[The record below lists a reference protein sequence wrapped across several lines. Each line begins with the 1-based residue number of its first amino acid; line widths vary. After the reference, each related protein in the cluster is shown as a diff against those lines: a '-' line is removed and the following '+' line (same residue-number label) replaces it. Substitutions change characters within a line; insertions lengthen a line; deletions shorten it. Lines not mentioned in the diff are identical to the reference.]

1 MASVAVSS
9 PQHPNCKHQARPL
22 KRSLSSACSF
32 DTSEDA
38 LQREFHEMF
47 RLPLERR
54 KQDKKSKKKTPRER
68 KKLKSKAAGGDVQ
81 PWGSPFLEIRGNPS
95 PFAVFTN
102 VRQCILVKHL
112 RDSARHFY
120 WITAPQSAAPLPHP
134 LDSDSE
140 NEASGENKDTVQAVP
155 RIVGVGL
162 CSVFELIRESRSAQP
177 AFCLAVLRALLDIL
191 QGQQPEG
198 FRSEPPEVIDKM
210 FALLLDIATSTTSV
224 PAHSGPSSSGEVLS
238 QLTSNACACL
248 LSLVVAS
255 GDTSK
260 TLGAA
265 AALLMSPQ
273 SLATEEIPMPSILI
287 ALQKSVQA
295 VLLGKVQRPDW
306 LSHGIPKSAHCGTF
320 PLHLPKS
327 SRLAKHTLQSHCT
340 ITSDGKFLYLFRQG
354 VLYKLGSGFG
364 GTVKG
369 ELIAS
374 QQLDGTGWIGVVQ
387 DYLYI
392 HHSLGRIN
400 EFLKVDKHTL
410 RVEGVVTFDEDSGQS
425 VYFSDGEFLGLITS
439 MRDDGF
445 VIRTFRPLASPM
457 TCSFELNLK
466 LARKC
471 VEIFGSGVFQEEA
484 EDRLLDLG
492 CEEEPVFIT
501 TGKDFALVRTA
512 SGKILYT
519 GKAQSLGIKQSGVAA
534 GKWAELPITKCPKM
548 ADCSVGHDGMHA
560 LLVSDNGAA
569 FFVGLARRGEDG
581 EAGKGRR
588 QPKPVK
594 PKKMFKMEGHCVV
607 ASACNNGTS
616 ALVTRNGELFLFGKD
631 SSHADHNT
639 GLVTDLKDV
648 AVSQVSLGKAHVVA
662 LTTEGQVYTFGI
674 NHRGQCGRE
683 FAAYPSSSKDGTV
696 HPMALMVAGPAS
708 LVPRA
713 SNKAAQ
719 HAAAAA
725 VGGGAGAGE
734 EEDEELESEEQEI
747 MCPPGRHRWKY
758 DHCMVC
764 MACGECTGYGA
775 ACIAN
780 RRPIGREPGQECGCG
795 SGDSGCEECGC
806 CRTCACE
813 EDYDAEVAA
822 WNRVAAAPVADGAAA
837 GAVGGGLDNK
847 QAKVVI
853 FDVRYKGHMGSLED
867 RLRRSIEQ
875 YRFHIRR
882 KQGGHPLK
890 VKGPAAVGAFNPFSR
905 IADSTD
911 AQASAGLPQEDA
923 VGSDHERET
932 SKLTLLAPAQLLL
945 PGSSPAVQVA
955 CGMHH
960 TVLLLQNGQVYTF
973 GSNQHGQLGHGDL
986 ILRGSPT
993 LVYSLPTVT
1002 QVAAG
1007 SNHSVFL
1014 TAWGR
1019 VYTCGSHQRG
1029 QLGRGPSPLGGDE
1042 GGGSSRRRGSIG
1054 EGGHGALWHATPGP
1068 IPSIGVKRGRRATWV
1083 GASGDHTFVKLDEFL
1098 TSATSLA
1105 HCSLVAN
1112 RSCVGI
1118 VSKDIEQASKFKCL
1132 MINRADGSCKG
1143 FNSIDQVDLRNHAVC
1158 LDSVY
1163 NVLWSVNQRTL
1174 ELSWYSV
1181 LCSEAVPLQTSAEGV
1196 PPDRALPL
1204 FLGPELSLPGA
1215 AGHPVGRGQAAL
1227 GLLAALDVLTAAQ
1240 ERDLSVREDAER
1252 ARHQS
1257 LARVYAREDFSTVNR
1272 FESHGGGW
1280 GYSGHSVEAI
1290 RFMADTDILLGG
1302 VGLFG
1307 GRGEYTARIRVF
1319 DIGVDGGDQE
1329 TDGELLAETEEIP
1342 YECGAR
1348 HKYPMLFEEPILLQS
1363 NRWYVVWAHIS
1374 GPSSDCGSS
1383 GQSVVTTEDQV
1394 VFYFK
1399 SSKKSNNG
1407 TDVNAGQLPQ
1417 LLYRVITPDVQTSN
1431 QPADQSESITILSN
1445 KFSRT
1450 VTPECFHSLL
1460 KLLHWGWKA
1469 FRAGLCELA
1478 DRPSSSSG
1486 GGRALVL
1493 DLRRLLYICAASL
1506 HLLRIYINEVYP
1518 VGPLSKKVQPE
1529 SSRMAEC
1536 VADTQALLSCILSG
1550 GGGGSLRADSAQS
1563 LEDVSG
1569 DCSPSP
1575 LLAEGVAMQ
1584 TTLLEECEAAFMACY
1599 HTFYPSTMLKW
1610 RGLCEL
1616 LVEPPGR
1623 PAQEESSDRLLA
1635 AVLAS
1640 LCFPAA
1646 QLTQLLPPSLDREP
1660 RLGWDGPCSPDSPP
1674 GAGPPLPD
1682 TSDASTVYPLL
1693 VEVVARKT
1701 LKEGYHPENCSFRE
1715 VLERLLGIVIA
1726 PVQSALKHEVEKP
1739 SAKLVSSTCAFLSA
1753 VVAEL
1758 SSQTIGCVVDVQRA
1772 TRQALH
1778 CTPSRFSRV
1787 SQNRTWNTGNGSP
1800 DAICFSVDRPGV
1812 LIAGACIYGGVGNE
1826 WHYELELLDDSGIGG
1841 DLPHTQRWK
1850 TLDVA
1855 RGTFGPEDCYSDV
1868 AEVKFDRPIAIKE
1881 NTKYAVRLRN
1891 HGART
1896 NNGDGG
1902 VTQVKGPDGTM
1913 FTFSDCSLS
1922 FNGTNHTRG
1931 QIPQIL
1937 YYSTPHDTESQQA
1950 TRDLMELQARRNVLN
1965 ICGTIVKASAQL
1977 LSEAAT
1983 EQDDEIIHEIGSS
1996 HLMTQL
2002 LPLVLAHLCP
2012 VASSDPQSAVEV
2024 LDLVQKLLK
2033 WVSMLNQR
2041 SAPASQTDVL
2051 APGDGN
2057 IGPVHYAVVESD
2069 HPYKPATVSVSKV
2082 RFPASVRWM
2091 ALEFDPRCGT
2101 AQAEDSLQLYVPSHN
2116 GRGQLLSTTGRG
2128 AEEDEE
2134 DTASLPFWPVL
2145 KRFCGAADWPATAT
2159 ILPGNEVV
2167 FSLETA
2173 SDYVK
2178 DNKANTYGFRCQVT
2192 GYEGVSPQG
2201 SATGGLLHLEKELA
2215 YLGGMCAASLLR
2227 RDLILPTVLPSD
2239 MEEDMEVAEFL
2250 AHQVFSSH
2258 STLLSR
2264 GFALA
2269 HLPTI
2274 QQALEGSLSFSD
2286 RSNERPFLHDFVSCT
2301 PGTSGGRLARWL
2313 QPECYVEPKQCE
2325 LVCSQEVLK
2334 CGWPSVITV
2343 LTRDQY
2349 AHLVHVPNMKVE
2361 VRAVPMNAYNQERV
2375 PCSKTAS
2382 AGDQA
2387 GLLTFGGHPPP
2398 SLDTPYEVTVR
2409 DKMLYYAITTMKP
2422 YEDYSFEELRYVSP
2436 TKKRLIENML
2446 VRANDD
2452 GTYTANWTPGSVGWY
2467 LLHAIIDGYQIG
2479 SSQCRLVEVKEPPQG
2494 LVIPSKSLSQK
2505 SSHQPNK
2512 MRRFQA
2518 KHSAGLRIRSH
2529 PSLQSKQIGV
2539 VQVDGTVTFVDELH
2553 NDDGVWVRLSPET
2566 IKNYCQNG
2574 YSEAWCLQYNQHVG
2588 KTLLVP
2594 FEECKSSRDELFPS
2608 RSSSSPKKKDPKEA
2622 KQPPVQ
2628 PQLHN
2633 HLEQPPQQP
2642 LLQQRQQPPAQQPAQ
2657 VTRHGPGMYQVV
2669 RCGASGHNIRSK
2681 PSLKAPP
2688 VGMLV
2693 MGNTI
2698 IATEEVCTAEGVWLQ
2713 LSVESVQ
2720 RHCFTTE
2727 GEGWTLARTGP
2738 LVVPEVVYLHHES
2751 ELMQSG
2757 GDSDDDDS
2765 AGACGHRC
2773 SQNAVASRSR
2783 GYNFTAP
2790 ASVGADRSMLGPGA
2804 AMQGLFTFGS
2814 GTSDPEGGSSGS
2826 ASPFVF
2832 GSPAST
2838 PSTST
2843 NALADSER
2851 TEPMSERSEAPT
2863 SSGSATGMS
2872 CSQPPV
2878 PRRQISAE
2886 SSPPPPRAIPPELR
2900 GVSVRD
2906 LVRAIGESQ
2915 ANGNGVTPPGTPPAT
2930 PPIRRRRSSAN
2941 SKPATSS
2948 PVPIP
2953 GVLVPSSYSDS
2964 VLGVSEGALS
2974 HSRSPHSGSVKS
2986 GTQGSWS
2993 ELGSLSKATAASS
3006 PRRGSIQ
3013 SESSVSSHL
3022 GSFFRELRDTSAT
3035 GCIGCITQ
3043 RTTDSPL
3050 STPGTP
3056 KKESLSPTSSLKSF
3070 AQTGTQTSPE
3080 GGAAASM
3087 KGHFSIGSNSSR
3099 EESPRISPKMSRR
3112 ERSGQA
3118 GIRHVLRS
3126 KRERIHSEQPPERT
3140 AAAEPFRQG
3149 VSPSVAECLRAVFS
3163 AFLWHEGVVHDA
3175 MACASY
3181 LKFNPDLRK
3190 SITKRTV
3197 AAAAPLTREQKARF
3211 RHSVEVTSPSL
3222 LQLQQLDTLQS
3233 NEPLNENIKSK
3244 RAFAPAT
3251 TSDQVT
3257 QEAGCSSA
3265 GNEVTVDL
3273 PRALRF
3279 LVLLWEQ
3286 VTSVC
3291 KQAIKEQV
3299 VLPSLFSGSK
3309 TFHRLEQAFVRGSE
3323 RRKTKKKRGYRSTV
3337 VNSRG
3342 SLGGAAGSEQ
3352 EALCEL
3358 CGLSCVQPSP
3368 YQVRQPN
3375 LAGGDNASIKGF
3387 CGGWAGSVGDGGGP
3401 GGGSWQLIC
3410 DRCREKMCQAGGG
3423 QRASLGGRHRSGSI
3437 PAVARVASPAQDT
3450 VHHNMKSNAMF
3461 LLELSSS
3468 GMRSRRSGLP
3478 SLAEGETLLPSNPF
3492 AAASPIQYFNMLGL
3506 SADALSFGEDLVPS
3520 EPGTSSSQNAEAEA
3534 ESVAALNGNEA
3545 AEDGFVAERNDE
3557 AGLGPIVGA
3566 KAGSSR
3572 VFHRSVSVGLT
3583 HLDWAEKDM
3592 AEVAMQEARAVV
3604 VPRKRNNSSGS
3615 EGMSSILC
3623 QPSAALTKLVSVEPE
3638 ACAPDLTVQR
3648 PVMQFVLQRHDLESM
3663 RLAIQQSLRKATC
3676 RIYSM
3681 QAFNWL
3687 LRNVTQPSCLHD
3699 LLWCLVAALSP
3710 PGPDRLDEHIEDK
3723 ENAGHKR
3730 EPAEQQDKEAPCE
3743 HPLSDMSLAGEACL
3757 GPLRSAF
3764 HALLQTVS
3772 DLMVFLPV
3780 GAALQQMAMQCW
3792 RLRFMPSDHAFLHR
3806 SHVFSNISRILSH
3819 SEEEAAGPA
3828 EVLPTAGTSS
3838 TSSDTQQHES
3848 PRHSQSSTRI
3858 EVLRDLTPSVELRA
3872 SSRQAMANSLC
3883 DSSTETFW
3891 ESGDEDRNKTKLL
3904 TLVCAPHTRPTIV
3917 CVHVDNCRDL
3927 ANKVNSITF
3936 KFGPNM
3942 EELQKLKQVEVEG
3955 RFAGWLS
3962 CVLPDSIPASCAGG
3976 CVWRLELRG
3985 PDNTLRLRQVKVLG
3999 HQGSAAAGDKGHEG
4013 LPSSSQGDCRSACI
4027 QQRNCE
4033 AETLRVFRL
4042 LTSQVFGKL
4051 LGGEAESPEE
4061 DVPARPVGDEATSPD
4076 RPETS
4081 NDLKEHMVGIL
4092 FSRSKLTHLQKQV
4105 CSHIVAALRK
4115 EAWRVREEWEA
4126 LLCSPQPSPPQ
4137 RTASAMAGGSGHPAG
4152 PAVGGGDTYCF
4163 EMLSMVLALSGS
4175 AVGRAHLSQQAGL
4188 LRDIFSL
4195 LHTGSARVQRQV
4207 TSLLRRVLPEVPPPM
4222 LASVL
4227 GVPGLPPSDYG
4238 LPPSSGS
4245 EGDSGEAPALDIH
4258 RVGLLDVLLACVAKA
4273 LTLQARAKGGRSQA
4287 ATLATA
4293 IHPRDHLGPRWWL
4306 RGTIARKLAQG
4317 IVLLLRDMA
4326 AGKLTEAWARVTKGA
4341 IAENI
4346 LNLTKL
4352 AEKYRSPAECL
4363 KTPTLWLALA
4373 SLCVLDQEHVDKLSS
4388 GQWVKG
4394 RGDGLQ
4400 APPRPTCDNHDD
4412 GETPAIILCNVC
4424 GNVCADCDRFL
4435 HLHRRTK
4442 SHQRQVFKEEEEA
4455 IKVDLHEGCGRTK
4468 LFWVMALADS
4478 KTLKAMVEF
4487 RENTRG
4493 KSTTVPTAGICRFCG
4508 APGVTGLLSAAATC
4522 TDCREHAAN
4531 ACSKTHPCGHLC
4543 SGIRGEGT
4551 CLPCLHGCVGSK
4563 GLRQDAD
4570 DMCMICFSEALS
4582 CAPAI
4587 QLSCGH
4593 VFHYHCCKTV
4603 LSRSWSGPRITFG
4616 FSLCP
4621 ICKAPMEHPVLRELL
4636 EPIRALFEDVKRK
4649 ALMRLEYEGLHRA
4662 EAITTPGARF
4672 YDNPAA
4678 FAMERYAYYVCY
4690 KCKKAYYG
4698 GEVRC
4703 DIEAGPVDEYNP
4715 AELVCGGCS
4724 DISRAQMCPKHGTDF
4739 LEYKC
4744 RYCCSVAVFFCFGT
4758 THFCNACH
4766 DDFQRVANLP
4776 KQQLPRC
4783 PAGPKAKQLEGEECP
4798 LHIKH
4803 PPTGEEFALG
4813 CGVCRNTHTF

>member
-1 MASVAVSS
+1 MACVAVSGPHVAS
-9 PQHPNCKHQARPL
+9 SKYQARSL
-22 KRSLSSACSF
+22 KRSLSCSF

-54 KQDKKSKKKTPRER
+54 KHDKKLKKKTPKER
-68 KKLKSKAAGGDVQ
+68 KKLKSKGADIQ
-81 PWGSPFLEIRGNPS
+81 PWRSPFLEIRGNPS
-95 PFAVFTN
+95 PFTVFTN

-112 RDSARHFY
+112 RDSAQHFY
-120 WITAPQSAAPLPHP
+120 RITAPQSTVLLHL

-140 NEASGENKDTVQAVP
+140 NEGDGASDNKDAVQTVP

-177 AFCLAVLRALLDIL
+177 AFCLSVLRALLDIL

-210 FALLLDIATSTTSV
+210 FDLLLDIATSTPVQYSQ
-224 PAHSGPSSSGEVLS
+224 PHSSSSEVLS

-248 LSLVVAS
+248 LSLVVAT

-260 TLGAA
+260 MLCAA
-265 AALLMSPQ
+265 AALLMSPR
-273 SLATEEIPMPSILI
+273 SLTAEEIPMPSILV

-295 VLLGKVQRPDW
+295 VLLGKVQRPSW
-306 LSHGIPKSAHCGTF
+306 LTHGIPRAAHCGTF
-320 PLHLPKS
+320 SLHLPKS
-327 SRLAKHTLQSHCT
+327 SHFAKHVLQSQCT
-340 ITSDGKFLYLFRQG
+340 IASDGKFLYLFRQG
-354 VLYKLGSGFG
+354 VLYKLGTGFG

-410 RVEGVVTFDEDSGQS
+410 RVEDVVTLEEDSGQS
-425 VYFSDGEFLGLITS
+425 VYFSDGEFLGLITA

-445 VIRTFRPLASPM
+445 VIRTFRPSALPM

-471 VEIFGSGVFQEEA
+471 VEIFGSGVFHEEA

-501 TGKDFALVRTA
+501 SGKDFALVRTA

-519 GKAQSLGIKQSGVAA
+519 GKAQSLGIKQSGAPA
-534 GKWAELPITKCPKM
+534 GKWAELPITKCPRIG
-548 ADCSVGHDGMHA
+548 DCSVGHDGAHA
-560 LLVSDNGAA
+560 LLVSENGAA
-569 FFVGLARRGEDG
+569 FFTGLARRGEDG
-581 EAGKGRR
+581 DAGKGRR

-594 PKKMFKMEGHCVV
+594 PKKMFKMETHSVM

-616 ALVTRNGELFLFGKD
+616 ALVTRSGELYLFGKD
-631 SSHADHNT
+631 SSHADHST
-639 GLVTDLKDV
+639 GLVTDLKGV
-648 AVSQVSLGKAHVVA
+648 AVSQVALGKAHVVA
-662 LTTEGQVYTFGI
+662 LTTEGRVYTFGI

-683 FAAYPSSSKDGTV
+683 FTYPSSKDGPV
-696 HPMALMVAGPAS
+696 HPMALVVAGSANLAHAS
-708 LVPRA
+708 GSRSA
-713 SNKAAQ
+713 GKAVH
-719 HAAAAA
+719 HAG
-725 VGGGAGAGE
+725 VAGGE

-764 MACGECTGYGA
+764 TVCGECTGYGPS
-775 ACIAN
+775 CIASG
-780 RRPIGREPGQECGCG
+780 RPDRNPGMLCGCG
-795 SGDSGCEECGC
+795 LGDSGCEECGC

-813 EDYDAEVAA
+813 EDYDAELAA
-822 WNRVAAAPVADGAAA
+822 WNRVAAPAADGVAAVGAA
-837 GAVGGGLDNK
+837 GGGGGPLLDNK
-847 QAKVVI
+847 QAKVII
-853 FDVRYKGHMGSLED
+853 FDMRYGGRVGARLED
-867 RLRRSIEQ
+867 KLRRSIEE
-875 YRFHIRR
+875 YRFHYRR
-882 KQGGHPLK
+882 KQCGHSLK
-890 VKGPAAVGAFNPFSR
+890 AAKGSSAGNSLNPFRCASGSLGDG
-905 IADSTD
+905 AD
-911 AQASAGLPQEDA
+911 AQDRAAGGLPIEDA
-923 VGSDHERET
+923 VSSDHERET
-932 SKLTLLAPAQLLL
+932 SKLALLPPAQLVL
-945 PGSSPAVQVA
+945 PGNSPAVQVA

-960 TVLLLQNGQVYTF
+960 TVVLLQNGQVYTF

-993 LVYSLPTVT
+993 LVYTLPTVT

-1014 TAWGR
+1014 TACGQ
-1019 VYTCGSHQRG
+1019 VYTCGSYQKG
-1029 QLGRGPSPLGGDE
+1029 QLGRGAPEEGASGG
-1042 GGGSSRRRGSIG
+1042 SRRRSSSGD
-1054 EGGHGALWHATPGP
+1054 GHGLWHALPGAVP
-1068 IPSIGVKRGRRATWV
+1068 TIGVKRGRRATWV

-1098 TSATSLA
+1098 TSASSLA

-1112 RSCVGI
+1112 RSCLGI
-1118 VSKDIEQASKFKCL
+1118 VSKDTEQASKFKCL

-1143 FNSIDQVDLRNHAVC
+1143 FNSADQVDLKNHAVC
-1158 LDSVY
+1158 LDSIY
-1163 NVLWSVNQRTL
+1163 NVLWSLNQKTL

-1181 LCSEAVPLQTSAEGV
+1181 VRSEAVPLQTSPEGLSEQ
-1196 PPDRALPL
+1196 ATQLPL

-1215 AGHPVGRGQAAL
+1215 AGHPVGRCQAAL
-1227 GLLAALDVLTAAQ
+1227 NLLGALDVLTAAQ
-1240 ERDLSVREDAER
+1240 ERDLSVREDAEQ

-1348 HKYPMLFEEPILLQS
+1348 HKYPILFEEPILLQA
-1363 NRWYVVWAHIS
+1363 NRWYIVWAHIS

-1407 TDVNAGQLPQ
+1407 TDVNAGQIPQ
-1417 LLYRVITPDVQTSN
+1417 LLYRVITPDVQTSS
-1431 QPADQSESITILSN
+1431 QPADQSESITILSH

-1450 VTPECFHSLL
+1450 VTPECFQSLL
-1460 KLLHWGWKA
+1460 RLLHWGWKA
-1469 FRAGLCELA
+1469 FRAGLCELS
-1478 DRPSSSSG
+1478 DSPSTL
-1486 GGRALVL
+1486 GRALVL

-1518 VGPLSKKVQPE
+1518 IGPVSKKLPPE

-1536 VADTQALLSCILSG
+1536 VADTQSLLSCILSG
-1550 GGGGSLRADSAQS
+1550 GSSLPVDAD
-1563 LEDVSG
+1563 EEG
-1569 DCSPSP
+1569 EG
-1575 LLAEGVAMQ
+1575 LLKEGAAMQ

-1616 LVEPPGR
+1616 LVD
-1623 PAQEESSDRLLA
+1623 PARRSQDCSDRLLA

-1640 LCFPAA
+1640 LCCPAA
-1646 QLTQLLPPSLDREP
+1646 QLTYLLPPSLDRETRP
-1660 RLGWDGPCSPDSPP
+1660 NLEGPCSPESP
-1674 GAGPPLPD
+1674 GNGPQLPD
-1682 TSDASTVYPLL
+1682 AADSNIYPLL

-1701 LKEGYHPENCSFRE
+1701 MKEGYHPENCSFRE
-1715 VLERLLGIVIA
+1715 VLERLLSIVVA
-1726 PVQSALKHEVEKP
+1726 PVQSILKHEAEKP
-1739 SAKLVSSTCAFLSA
+1739 SAKLVFSTCAFLSS

-1778 CTPSRFSRV
+1778 CTPSRFTRV
-1787 SQNRTWNTGNGSP
+1787 CQNRTWNTGNGSP

-1812 LIAGACIYGGVGNE
+1812 LIAGACIYGGIGNE
-1826 WHYELELLDDSGIGG
+1826 WHYEIELLDDSGISG

-1850 TLDVA
+1850 TVDVA

-1868 AEVKFDRPIAIKE
+1868 AEVKFDQPIAIKE
-1881 NTKYAVRLRN
+1881 NTTYAIRLRN

-1902 VTQVKGPDGTM
+1902 MSQVRGPDGTM
-1913 FTFSDCSLS
+1913 FTFTDCSLS

-1950 TRDLMELQARRNVLN
+1950 TRDLLELQARRNVLN

-1977 LSEAAT
+1977 LSEAAS
-1983 EQDDEIIHEIGSS
+1983 EQDDVIYEIGAS

-2002 LPLVLAHLCP
+2002 LPLIMAHLCP

-2033 WVSMLNQR
+2033 WVATLNQR
-2041 SAPASQTDVL
+2041 NVPPNQTEAL
-2051 APGDGN
+2051 APMDGS

-2082 RFPASVRWM
+2082 KFPPSVRWM
-2091 ALEFDPRCGT
+2091 ALEFDARCGT
-2101 AQAEDSLQLYVPSHN
+2101 AQAEDSLQLYVPSN
-2116 GRGQLLSTTGRG
+2116 SVQGQPLSTARCDDD
-2128 AEEDEE
+2128 ED
-2134 DTASLPFWPVL
+2134 DTNSPFWPVL
-2145 KRFCGAADWPATAT
+2145 KRFCGSSDWPATAT

-2178 DNKANTYGFRCQVT
+2178 DNKANSYGFRCQVA
-2192 GYEGVSPQG
+2192 GYEGVSPG
-2201 SATGGLLHLEKELA
+2201 SAGGLLHLEKELS

-2239 MEEDMEVAEFL
+2239 MDEDMEVAEFL
-2250 AHQVFSSH
+2250 AHQVFCSH
-2258 STLLSR
+2258 SALLSR

-2286 RSNERPFLHDFVSCT
+2286 RSNERPFLHDFVACT

-2313 QPECYVEPKQCE
+2313 QPECYVDPKQCE
-2325 LVCSQEVLK
+2325 LICSQEELK

-2349 AHLVHVPNMKVE
+2349 AYLVHVPNMKVE

-2375 PCSKTAS
+2375 PCSTTAGS
-2382 AGDQA
+2382 GDHG
-2387 GLLTFGGHPPP
+2387 GLLTFGGRPPP
-2398 SLDTPYEVTVR
+2398 SLDVPYEVTVK
-2409 DKMLYYAITTMKP
+2409 DKMLYYAITTMKQ

-2467 LLHAIIDGYQIG
+2467 LLHAVIDGFEIG

-2494 LVIPSKSLSQK
+2494 LVIPSKSPSQK

-2512 MRRFQA
+2512 MRKFQA
-2518 KHSAGLRIRSH
+2518 KYSAGLRIRSH

-2566 IKNYCQNG
+2566 IKTYCQNG
-2574 YSEAWCLQYNQHVG
+2574 YSEAWCLQYNQHIG

-2594 FEECKSSRDELFPS
+2594 FEESKPVRDEFFTDKTGL
-2608 RSSSSPKKKDPKEA
+2608 SPKKKDLKES
-2622 KQPPVQ
+2622 KQQQSPQMQHQQHQQQKQQQQQQ
-2628 PQLHN
+2628 PIHPNQQHSHQQHPHQLH
-2633 HLEQPPQQP
+2633 QQ
-2642 LLQQRQQPPAQQPAQ
+2642 QQQLQQPAQ
-2657 VTRHGPGMYQVV
+2657 LPDVIKHGPGMYQVV

-2681 PSLKAPP
+2681 PNLKAPP

-2698 IATEEVCTAEGVWLQ
+2698 IAMEEVCNAEGVWLRLDQ
-2713 LSVESVQ
+2713 ESMQ
-2720 RHCFTTE
+2720 RHCFSTE
-2727 GEGWTLARTGP
+2727 GEAWTLARTGAH
-2738 LVVPEVVYLHHES
+2738 VMPEVLYLHHES
-2751 ELMQSG
+2751 EVMQSG
-2757 GDSDDDDS
+2757 DSDDDS

-2773 SQNAVASRSR
+2773 PKGAAASSASARSR
-2783 GYNFTAP
+2783 GYNFCTP
-2790 ASVGADRSMLGPGA
+2790 ASMGADRAAPGSA
-2804 AMQGLFTFGS
+2804 GTVQGLFTFGS

-2843 NALADSER
+2843 NALADSEH
-2851 TEPMSERSEAPT
+2851 TGPASERSEAPT
-2863 SSGSATGMS
+2863 SSGSVAGGST
-2872 CSQPPV
+2872 QPTS
-2878 PRRQISAE
+2878 RRRTSAD
-2886 SSPPPPRAIPPELR
+2886 SSPPPPRAVPPELR
-2900 GVSVRD
+2900 GVSVKD
-2906 LVRAIGESQ
+2906 LVRAIGESR
-2915 ANGNGVTPPGTPPAT
+2915 ANGNGITPPGTPPVT
-2930 PPIRRRRSSAN
+2930 PPVRRRQSSAN

-2953 GVLVPSSYSDS
+2953 GVMVPCSYSDS
-2964 VLGVSEGALS
+2964 VLGVSENALG
-2974 HSRSPHSGSVKS
+2974 HSGS
-2986 GTQGSWS
+2986 QAHS
-2993 ELGSLSKATAASS
+2993 ETTRSATPSQGSLSESGSFTKHAASS
-3006 PRRGSIQ
+3006 PRRASVQ

-3070 AQTGTQTSPE
+3070 TQTGTQTSPE
-3080 GGAAASM
+3080 GGATTASM

-3112 ERSGQA
+3112 ERSSA
-3118 GIRHVLRS
+3118 GGTRHMLRG
-3126 KRERIHSEQPPERT
+3126 KRERIHSEHTERP
-3140 AAAEPFRQG
+3140 AATEPFRQG
-3149 VSPSVAECLRAVFS
+3149 LSPSVAECLRAVFC

-3197 AAAAPLTREQKARF
+3197 SAAAPTKEQKARF

-3222 LQLQQLDTLQS
+3222 LQLQQLETLQC

-3257 QEAGCSSA
+3257 QEGGSVQ
-3265 GNEVTVDL
+3265 EDVTVDL

-3299 VLPSLFSGSK
+3299 VLPSLFSSNK
-3309 TFHRLEQAFVRGSE
+3309 TFQCFKQAFVRCSE
-3323 RRKTKKKRGYRSTV
+3323 RRKTKKKRGYRSAV
-3337 VNSRG
+3337 VNSQASVG
-3342 SLGGAAGSEQ
+3342 EKESV
-3352 EALCEL
+3352 CEL
-3358 CGLSCVQPSP
+3358 CGLAFVPASS
-3368 YQVRQPN
+3368 YQVRQPHP
-3375 LAGGDNASIKGF
+3375 GCGDGAATKNFNGLLCNS
-3387 CGGWAGSVGDGGGP
+3387 WTGSCGDGGP
-3401 GGGSWQLIC
+3401 SSSSSHLLC
-3410 DRCREKMCQAGGG
+3410 DRCREKLCQAGGG
-3423 QRASLGGRHRSGSI
+3423 QRSSLGSRHRSGSVST
-3437 PAVARVASPAQDT
+3437 AARVAPSAQDT
-3450 VHHNMKSNAMF
+3450 IHHNMKSNAMF

-3478 SLAEGETLLPSNPF
+3478 SLAEGETLLPSNQF
-3492 AAASPIQYFNMLGL
+3492 AVAGPIQYFNTLGL
-3506 SADALSFGEDLVPS
+3506 SADALSSGEDLVPS
-3520 EPGTSSSQNAEAEA
+3520 EPGTSSSQTAEADA
-3534 ESVAALNGNEA
+3534 ELVAALNGNEA
-3545 AEDGFVAERNDE
+3545 VEDNFAAERSDE
-3557 AGLGPIVGA
+3557 AGLCPAIGA
-3566 KAGSSR
+3566 KAGGR

-3583 HLDWAEKDM
+3583 QLDWTEKDL
-3592 AEVAMQEARAVV
+3592 AEVAIQEARAVV

-3638 ACAPDLTVQR
+3638 ACATDLTVQR

-3663 RLAIQQSLRKATC
+3663 RFAIQQSLRKATC

-3687 LRNVTQPSCLHD
+3687 LRNVTHPTCLHD
-3699 LLWCLVAALSP
+3699 LLWCLVAAMSP
-3710 PGPDRLDEHIEDK
+3710 PAAERSDEQAEGK
-3723 ENAGHKR
+3723 EGMGHKK
-3730 EPAEQQDKEAPCE
+3730 ELPEQDKEAPCE
-3743 HPLSDMSLAGEACL
+3743 HPLSDMSLVGEACL

-3764 HALLQTVS
+3764 HTLLQTIS
-3772 DLMVFLPV
+3772 DLMVFLPA
-3780 GAALQQMAMQCW
+3780 GASLQQMAMQCW
-3792 RLRFMPSDHAFLHR
+3792 RLRFMPWDHAFLHR

-3819 SEEEAAGPA
+3819 SEEEATAPSELPA
-3828 EVLPTAGTSS
+3828 MAGTSS
-3838 TSSDTQQHES
+3838 SAPTEMEDGLGHQA
-3848 PRHSQSSTRI
+3848 QSLTRI
-3858 EVLRDLTPSVELRA
+3858 EVLRDLTPSIELRA

-3883 DSSTETFW
+3883 DNSTETFW
-3891 ESGDEDRNKTKLL
+3891 ESGDEDRNKTKVL
-3904 TLVCAPHTRPTIV
+3904 TLICGPHMRPTIV

-3936 KFGPNM
+3936 KFGPNVD
-3942 EELQKLKQVEVEG
+3942 EVQKLKQMDVEG

-3962 CVLPDSIPASCAGG
+3962 CVLPDSSQVAASGS
-3976 CVWRLELRG
+3976 VWRLELRG

-3999 HQGSAAAGDKGHEG
+3999 HGPGSGAET
-4013 LPSSSQGDCRSACI
+4013 QGDCRSLYI

-4061 DVPARPVGDEATSPD
+4061 DVPARPMGDEATSPE

-4115 EAWRVREEWEA
+4115 EARRVREEWEA

-4137 RTASAMAGGSGHPAG
+4137 RTAAAMAGGSGASHP
-4152 PAVGGGDTYCF
+4152 PAIGGGGGDTYCF

-4207 TSLLRRVLPEVPPPM
+4207 TSLLRRVLPEVPPLT

-4227 GVPGLPPSDYG
+4227 GVPSLPPSEYG
-4238 LPPSSGS
+4238 LPPSSGPS
-4245 EGDSGEAPALDIH
+4245 PDSDSVEGIAPLDIH

-4273 LTLQARAKGGRSQA
+4273 LTLQARSKGGRSQA

-4293 IHPRDHLGPRWWL
+4293 IHPRDHLGARWWL

-4326 AGKLTEAWARVTKGA
+4326 AGKLTEAWAKVTKGA

-4352 AEKYRSPAECL
+4352 AEKYRTPAECL

-4373 SLCVLDQEHVDKLSS
+4373 SLCVLDQEHVEKLSS

-4394 RGDGLQ
+4394 RGDQ

-4442 SHQRQVFKEEEEA
+4442 THQRQVFKEEEEA

-4493 KSTTVPTAGICRFCG
+4493 KSTSVPTAGICRFCG
-4508 APGVTGLLSAAATC
+4508 APGAAGLLSAAATC

-4543 SGIRGEGT
+4543 NGIRGETT
-4551 CLPCLHGCVGSK
+4551 CLPCLHGCAGAK

-4621 ICKAPMEHPVLRELL
+4621 ICKAPMEHAVLKDLL
-4636 EPIRALFEDVKRK
+4636 EPIRALYEDVKRK

-4662 EAITTPGARF
+4662 EAITTAGARF
-4672 YDNPAA
+4672 YDNPAG

-4703 DIEAGPVDEYNP
+4703 DIEAGPADDYNP

>member
-1 MASVAVSS
+1 MACVTVSGVPCTS
-9 PQHPNCKHQARPL
+9 SKYQTRSM

-54 KQDKKSKKKTPRER
+54 KHDKKSRKKTPKER
-68 KKLKSKAAGGDVQ
+68 RKLKNKAADIQ
-81 PWGSPFLEIRGNPS
+81 PWRSPVLEIQGNPS

-112 RDSARHFY
+112 QDSARHFY
-120 WITAPQSAAPLPHP
+120 WITAPQSAALLHA

-140 NEASGENKDTVQAVP
+140 NEGESAAESKDAVQTVP

-162 CSVFELIRESRSAQP
+162 CTVFELIRESRSVQP
-177 AFCLAVLRALLDIL
+177 AFCLSVLRALLDVL

-198 FRSEPPEVIDKM
+198 FRSEPPEVLDKM
-210 FALLLDIATSTTSV
+210 FDLLLDIATKAAAPV
-224 PAHSGPSSSGEVLS
+224 QYGQAHSSNSEVLS

-248 LSLVVAS
+248 LSLVVAT

-260 TLGAA
+260 MLSAT
-265 AALLMSPQ
+265 AALLMSPR
-273 SLATEEIPMPSILI
+273 SLTAEEIPMPSILV
-287 ALQKSVQA
+287 AMQKSVQA
-295 VLLGKVQRPDW
+295 VLLGKVQRPTW
-306 LSHGIPKSAHCGTF
+306 LSHGIPRTAHCGTF
-320 PLHLPKS
+320 SLHLPKS
-327 SRLAKHTLQSHCT
+327 SHFAKHMLQSQCT
-340 ITSDGKFLYLFRQG
+340 IACDGKFLYLFRQG
-354 VLYKLGSGFG
+354 ILYKLGTGFG

-369 ELIAS
+369 ELITS
-374 QQLDGTGWIGVVQ
+374 QQLDGTGWIGIVQ

-410 RVEGVVTFDEDSGQS
+410 QVEGVVTLEEDSGQS
-425 VYFSDGEFLGLITS
+425 VYFSDGEFLGLITA

-445 VIRTFRPLASPM
+445 VIRTFRPSALPM
-457 TCSFELNLK
+457 TCSVELNLK

-471 VEIFGSGVFQEEA
+471 VEIFGSGVFNEEA
-484 EDRLLDLG
+484 EGCLLDLG
-492 CEEEPVFIT
+492 CEEEPVIIT
-501 TGKDFALVRTA
+501 SGKEFALVKTA

-519 GKAQSLGIKQSGVAA
+519 GNAQSLGIKQTGTAA
-534 GKWAELPITKCPKM
+534 DKWAELPITKCPKM
-548 ADCSVGHDGMHA
+548 TECSVGHDGTHA
-560 LLVSDNGAA
+560 LLVSENGAV
-569 FFVGLARRGEDG
+569 FFVGAARRGEDG
-581 EAGKGRR
+581 DVGKGRR
-588 QPKPVK
+588 QPKPMK
-594 PKKMFKMEGHCVV
+594 PKKMLKMEGHFVV

-616 ALVTRNGELFLFGKD
+616 ALVTRSGELFLFGKD
-631 SSHADHNT
+631 SSHADRMT
-639 GLVTDLKDV
+639 GLVTGLKDV
-648 AVSQVSLGKAHVVA
+648 AVSQVALGKAHVVA
-662 LTTEGQVYTFGI
+662 LTTDGRIYTFGI

-683 FAAYPSSSKDGTV
+683 FSYSSSKDV
-696 HPMALMVAGPAS
+696 HPMALVVTGSVNLLPGSGSRAG
-708 LVPRA
+708 
-713 SNKAAQ
+713 KAA
-719 HAAAAA
+719 HHNG
-725 VGGGAGAGE
+725 VIVGE
-734 EEDEELESEEQEI
+734 EEDEDLESEEQDI
-747 MCPPGRHRWKY
+747 MCPPGKHSWKEAF
-758 DHCMVC
+758 CKVC
-764 MACGECTGYGA
+764 TVCGECTGYGA
-775 ACIAN
+775 SCIASG
-780 RRPIGREPGQECGCG
+780 RPERNPGTLCGCG
-795 SGDSGCEECGC
+795 KGDCGCLTCGC
-806 CRTCACE
+806 CRVCAAE
-813 EDYDAEVAA
+813 DDYDAELAA
-822 WNRVAAAPVADGAAA
+822 WNRAAVPAVDGGA
-837 GAVGGGLDNK
+837 AVGGAGVGGVGSPLLDNK
-847 QAKVVI
+847 QAKVII
-853 FDVRYKGHMGSLED
+853 FDMRYGGRVGARLED
-867 RLRRSIEQ
+867 KLRRSIEE
-875 YRFHIRR
+875 YRFHHRR
-882 KQGGHPLK
+882 KQGSHSLKAAKSSPGGSSLNPYQSVGSSLGDGADVQDGPL
-890 VKGPAAVGAFNPFSR
+890 G
-905 IADSTD
+905 
-911 AQASAGLPQEDA
+911 GLQTEDA
-923 VGSDHERET
+923 VSSDHEREAL
-932 SKLTLLAPAQLLL
+932 KVTLLPPAILVL
-945 PGSSPAVQVA
+945 PVSSPAVQVA

-960 TVLLLQNGQVYTF
+960 TVVLLQNGQVFTF
-973 GSNQHGQLGHGDL
+973 GNNQHGQLGHGDL
-986 ILRGSPT
+986 VLRGSPT
-993 LVYSLPTVT
+993 LVYALPTVT

-1014 TAWGR
+1014 TVCGQ
-1019 VYTCGSHQRG
+1019 VYTCGSYQKG
-1029 QLGRGPSPLGGDE
+1029 QLGRGTWEES
-1042 GGGSSRRRGSIG
+1042 GSGRRRSISG
-1054 EGGHGALWHATPGP
+1054 EGHSLWHAVPGAMP
-1068 IPSIGVKRGRRATWV
+1068 GIGVKRGRRATWV

-1098 TSATSLA
+1098 TSASSLA
-1105 HCSLVAN
+1105 HCSVVAN
-1112 RSCVGI
+1112 RSCLGI
-1118 VSKDIEQASKFKCL
+1118 ISKDTEQASKFKCL

-1143 FNSIDQVDLRNHAVC
+1143 FNSADQIDLRNHAVC
-1158 LDSVY
+1158 LDSIY
-1163 NVLWSVNQRTL
+1163 SVLWSLNQKTL
-1174 ELSWYSV
+1174 ELSWHSIV
-1181 LCSEAVPLQTSAEGV
+1181 WSEAVPLQTSPEGLLNQAV
-1196 PPDRALPL
+1196 PLPL
-1204 FLGPELSLPGA
+1204 FLGPELSLPGV
-1215 AGHPVGRGQAAL
+1215 AGHPVGRCQAAL
-1227 GLLAALDVLTAAQ
+1227 NLLGALDVLTAAQ
-1240 ERDLSVREDAER
+1240 EKDLSVREDIEQ
-1252 ARHQS
+1252 ARQQS
-1257 LARVYAREDFSTVNR
+1257 LARAYTRDDFSIVNR

-1290 RFMADTDILLGG
+1290 RVMADTDILLGG

-1307 GRGEYTARIRVF
+1307 GRGEYTALIRVF
-1319 DIGVDGGDQE
+1319 DIGTDGGDQE
-1329 TDGELLAETEEIP
+1329 TDGEMLTETEEMP
-1342 YECGAR
+1342 YECSAR
-1348 HKYPMLFEEPILLQS
+1348 HKYPILFEEPVLLQA
-1363 NRWYVVWAHIS
+1363 NRWYVVWAHVS

-1383 GQSVVTTEDQV
+1383 GQSVITTEDQV

-1407 TDVNAGQLPQ
+1407 TDVNAGQIPQ
-1417 LLYRVITPDVQTSN
+1417 LLYRVIASDVQTSG
-1431 QPADQSESITILSN
+1431 QPADQSESVTILSH
-1445 KFSRT
+1445 KFSKT
-1450 VTPECFHSLL
+1450 VTLECFQSLL
-1460 KLLHWGWKA
+1460 KLLNWGWKA
-1469 FRAGLCELA
+1469 FRAGMCELA
-1478 DRPSSSSG
+1478 DSPSSSLG
-1486 GGRALVL
+1486 KALLL
-1493 DLRRLLYICAASL
+1493 DLRKLLYICAASL

-1518 VGPLSKKVQPE
+1518 IGPLSKKVQPE

-1536 VADTQALLSCILSG
+1536 VADTRSLLSCILSG
-1550 GGGGSLRADSAQS
+1550 GSGLP
-1563 LEDVSG
+1563 ED
-1569 DCSPSP
+1569 
-1575 LLAEGVAMQ
+1575 AEGLLGQGALMQ
-1584 TTLLEECEAAFMACY
+1584 ATLLEECEAAFMACY
-1599 HTFYPSTMLKW
+1599 HTFYPSTTLKW

-1616 LVEPPGR
+1616 LVEPAR
-1623 PAQEESSDRLLA
+1623 CSSQDFGDRLLA
-1635 AVLAS
+1635 AVLSS
-1640 LCFPAA
+1640 LCSPAA
-1646 QLTQLLPPSLDREP
+1646 QLTCLLPPSLDRETRP
-1660 RLGWDGPCSPDSPP
+1660 CIEGPCSPESPST
-1674 GAGPPLPD
+1674 GTQLPD
-1682 TSDASTVYPLL
+1682 VADSSTVYPLL

-1701 LKEGYHPENCSFRE
+1701 LKEGYHTDNCSFRD
-1715 VLERLLGIVIA
+1715 VLERLLSIVIA
-1726 PVQSALKHEVEKP
+1726 PVQSVLKHEAEKP
-1739 SAKLVSSTCAFLSA
+1739 SVKLVSSTCAFLSA

-1758 SSQTIGCVVDVQRA
+1758 SSQTIGCAVDVQR
-1772 TRQALH
+1772 TSRQALH

-1787 SQNRTWNTGNGSP
+1787 CQNRTWNTGNGSP

-1812 LIAGACIYGGVGNE
+1812 LIAGACIYGGIGNE
-1826 WHYELELLDDSGIGG
+1826 WQYEFELLDDSGVGG
-1841 DLPHTQRWK
+1841 ELPHMQRWK
-1850 TLDVA
+1850 QISEA
-1855 RGTFGPEDCYSDV
+1855 QGSFGPEDCYSDV
-1868 AEVKFDRPIAIKE
+1868 AEVKFDRPIPIKE
-1881 NTKYAVRLRN
+1881 NTKYALRLKN

-1902 VTQVKGPDGTM
+1902 VAQVKGPDGTT
-1913 FTFSDCSLS
+1913 FTFSDSSLS

-1950 TRDLMELQARRNVLN
+1950 MRDLMELQARRNVLN

-1977 LSEAAT
+1977 LSEAAS
-1983 EQDDEIIHEIGSS
+1983 EQDDEVIYEVGSS

-2002 LPLVLAHLCP
+2002 LPLILAHLCP
-2012 VASSDPQSAVEV
+2012 VASSDSQSAVEV

-2033 WVSMLNQR
+2033 WVSTLNQR
-2041 SAPASQTDVL
+2041 NAPTNLADAL
-2051 APGDGN
+2051 APMDGGV
-2057 IGPVHYAVVESD
+2057 GPVHYAVVESD
-2069 HPYKPATVSVSKV
+2069 HPYKPATVFVSKV
-2082 RFPASVRWM
+2082 KFAPSVRWM

-2101 AQAEDSLQLYVPSHN
+2101 TQVEDSLQLYIPSHN
-2116 GRGQLLSTTGRG
+2116 GLGHVLSTGRSDDVD
-2128 AEEDEE
+2128 ED
-2134 DTASLPFWPVL
+2134 ASSPFWPVL
-2145 KRFCGAADWPATAT
+2145 QRFHKSEWPTTAV
-2159 ILPGNEVV
+2159 ILPGNQLV

-2173 SDYVK
+2173 SDCAK
-2178 DNKANTYGFRCQVT
+2178 DNKTSSYGFRCQVA
-2192 GYEGVSPQG
+2192 GYEGVSPG
-2201 SATGGLLHLEKELA
+2201 SAGGLLHLEKELS

-2239 MEEDMEVAEFL
+2239 MEEDMEVAEPL
-2250 AHQVFSSH
+2250 ARQVFSSH
-2258 STLLSR
+2258 SALLSR

-2286 RSNERPFLHDFVSCT
+2286 HSNERPFLHDFVSCT

-2313 QPECYVEPKQCE
+2313 QPECCVDPKQCE
-2325 LVCSQEVLK
+2325 LICSQEELK

-2343 LTRDQY
+2343 FTRDQY
-2349 AHLVHVPNMKVE
+2349 AYLVHVPNMKVE
-2361 VRAVPMNAYNQERV
+2361 VRAVPMNAYNQEHA
-2375 PCSKTAS
+2375 PGS
-2382 AGDQA
+2382 AGAGSNDQT

-2398 SLDTPYEVTVR
+2398 SLDVPYEVTVR
-2409 DKMLYYAITTMKP
+2409 DKMLYYAITTMRQ

-2467 LLHAIIDGYQIG
+2467 LLHAIIDGFEIG

-2494 LVIPSKSLSQK
+2494 LVIPSRSVSQK

-2512 MRRFQA
+2512 MRKFQA
-2518 KHSAGLRIRSH
+2518 KYSAGLRIRSH

-2539 VQVDGTVTFVDELH
+2539 VQADGTVTFVDELH

-2566 IKNYCQNG
+2566 IKTYCQNG
-2574 YSEAWCLQYNQHVG
+2574 YSEAWCLQYNQHIG

-2594 FEECKSSRDELFPS
+2594 YEEPKAVRDEFFS
-2608 RSSSSPKKKDPKEA
+2608 DRSNVSPKKKELKEPKQRVPQVQHQHQQHQQQCQQQNQQQQQ
-2622 KQPPVQ
+2622 KQK
-2628 PQLHN
+2628 
-2633 HLEQPPQQP
+2633 QQQHQS
-2642 LLQQRQQPPAQQPAQ
+2642 LQHQQQQQQSPHPHDM
-2657 VTRHGPGMYQVV
+2657 VKHGPGMYQVAS
-2669 RCGASGHNIRSK
+2669 CGAAGHNVRSK
-2681 PSLKAPP
+2681 PNLKAPSIG
-2688 VGMLV
+2688 VLAMDS
-2693 MGNTI
+2693 TI
-2698 IATEEVCTAEGVWLQ
+2698 IAIEEVSNSEGVWLRLNQ
-2713 LSVESVQ
+2713 ESLQ
-2720 RHCFTTE
+2720 RHNLSKE
-2727 GEGWTLARTGP
+2727 GEAWTLARTAAH
-2738 LVVPEVVYLHHES
+2738 VVPEVLYLRHES
-2751 ELMQSG
+2751 EVMQS
-2757 GDSDDDDS
+2757 GDSDDDS
-2765 AGACGHRC
+2765 AASACGHRC
-2773 SQNAVASRSR
+2773 SQAAASSSSTVRSR
-2783 GYNFTAP
+2783 GYNFGMPVCTVTDRA
-2790 ASVGADRSMLGPGA
+2790 ASGCANAV
-2804 AMQGLFTFGS
+2804 QGLFTFGS

-2843 NALADSER
+2843 NALADSEN
-2851 TEPMSERSEAPT
+2851 TGPASERSEAPT
-2863 SSGSATGMS
+2863 SSGSITGGS
-2872 CSQPPV
+2872 SHLAS
-2878 PRRQISAE
+2878 RRLTSAD
-2886 SSPPPPRAIPPELR
+2886 SSPPPTRAVPPELR

-2906 LVRAIGESQ
+2906 LVRAIGESR
-2915 ANGNGVTPPGTPPAT
+2915 ANGNGTTPPGTPPVT
-2930 PPIRRRRSSAN
+2930 PPVRRRRSSAS
-2941 SKPATSS
+2941 SKPAASS

-2953 GVLVPSSYSDS
+2953 GVTVPCSYSDT
-2964 VLGVSEGALS
+2964 VLGVSEGAPS
-2974 HSRSPHSGSVKS
+2974 HSGSQAQIES
-2986 GTQGSWS
+2986 ARSATPSQGSLTES
-2993 ELGSLSKATAASS
+2993 TSFPKHPGLS
-3006 PRRGSIQ
+3006 PRRASIQ

-3070 AQTGTQTSPE
+3070 TQTGTQTSPE
-3080 GGAAASM
+3080 GGPTTSI

-3099 EESPRISPKMSRR
+3099 DESPRVSPKMSRR
-3112 ERSGQA
+3112 ERTSASGT
-3118 GIRHVLRS
+3118 RHVLRG
-3126 KRERIHSEQPPERT
+3126 KRERIHSEHTERP
-3140 AAAEPFRQG
+3140 AATEPYRQG
-3149 VSPSVAECLRAVFS
+3149 LSPSVAECLRAVFC

-3175 MACASY
+3175 MACASF

-3197 AAAAPLTREQKARF
+3197 AAAPLTKEQKARF

-3222 LQLQQLDTLQS
+3222 LHLQQLETLQS
-3233 NEPLNENIKSK
+3233 NEPLNENIKLK

-3257 QEAGCSSA
+3257 QEGSSVQEDVA
-3265 GNEVTVDL
+3265 TDL

-3286 VTSVC
+3286 VTGVC

-3309 TFHRLEQAFVRGSE
+3309 NIKCVEQAIVRGSE
-3323 RRKTKKKRGYRSTV
+3323 RRKTKKKRGYRSAV
-3337 VNSRG
+3337 VNGRATSAFDA
-3342 SLGGAAGSEQ
+3342 SAGGEK
-3352 EALCEL
+3352 EVTCEL
-3358 CGLSCVQPSP
+3358 CGLSYVLTSQ
-3368 YQVRQPN
+3368 YQNKQAHSGCGDR
-3375 LAGGDNASIKGF
+3375 AGIKSFDGGTGSLI
-3387 CGGWAGSVGDGGGP
+3387 CGGWTGSYSDSRPLSSG
-3401 GGGSWQLIC
+3401 WHHFC
-3410 DRCREKMCQAGGG
+3410 DRCREKLCQAGGG
-3423 QRASLGGRHRSGSI
+3423 QRTSLGGRHRSGSSS
-3437 PAVARVASPAQDT
+3437 AAARVASPAQDT
-3450 VHHNMKSNAMF
+3450 IHHNMKNNAMF

-3468 GMRSRRSGLP
+3468 GMKSRRSGLP
-3478 SLAEGETLLPSNPF
+3478 SLAEAETLLPSNQF
-3492 AAASPIQYFNMLGL
+3492 AAAGPIQYFNMLGL
-3506 SADALSFGEDLVPS
+3506 SLDALSFGEDFVPS
-3520 EPGTSSSQNAEAEA
+3520 EPGTSGSQTAEADP

-3545 AEDGFVAERNDE
+3545 VEDTFASERSDE
-3557 AGLGPIVGA
+3557 AGLGPTVTVRG
-3566 KAGSSR
+3566 GGR

-3583 HLDWAEKDM
+3583 HLDWAEKDL
-3592 AEVAMQEARAVV
+3592 AEAAIQEARALVI
-3604 VPRKRNNSSGS
+3604 PRKRNNSSGS

-3638 ACAPDLTVQR
+3638 ACATDLMVQR

-3663 RLAIQQSLRKATC
+3663 RFAIQQSLRKATC
-3676 RIYSM
+3676 RIYAM

-3687 LRNVTQPSCLHD
+3687 LRNVTQPTCLHD
-3699 LLWCLVAALSP
+3699 LLWCLVAAMSLP
-3710 PGPDRLDEHIEDK
+3710 PHEKPDEHSQGKEDV
-3723 ENAGHKR
+3723 GHKK
-3730 EPAEQQDKEAPCE
+3730 EATEQDKEAPCE

-3764 HALLQTVS
+3764 HTLLQTIS

-3780 GAALQQMAMQCW
+3780 GASLQQMAMQCW

-3819 SEEEAAGPA
+3819 SEEEAAAPSELCA
-3828 EVLPTAGTSS
+3828 VVGTSAS
-3838 TSSDTQQHES
+3838 APSDTEHGSCHQPES
-3848 PRHSQSSTRI
+3848 LTRI
-3858 EVLRDLTPSVELRA
+3858 EVLRDLTQSVKLTA
-3872 SSRQAMANSLC
+3872 SSRPGMANSLC
-3883 DSSTETFW
+3883 DNSTETFW
-3891 ESGDEDRNKTKLL
+3891 ESGDEDRNKTKVL
-3904 TLVCAPHTRPTIV
+3904 TVSCEPDTRPTIV
-3917 CVHVDNCRDL
+3917 CVYVDNHRDSS
-3927 ANKVNSITF
+3927 NKVNSITF
-3936 KFGPNM
+3936 KFGPTQEDM
-3942 EELQKLKQVEVEG
+3942 QKLKQMDVEG
-3955 RFAGWLS
+3955 QFVGWLS
-3962 CVLPDSIPASCAGG
+3962 CVLPETICIGPNGSA
-3976 CVWRLELRG
+3976 WRLELRG
-3985 PDNTLRLRQVKVLG
+3985 PENTLRLRQVKVLG
-3999 HQGSAAAGDKGHEG
+3999 HSPRLGIDVHGE
-4013 LPSSSQGDCRSACI
+4013 CRSLCI

-4051 LGGEAESPEE
+4051 LGGDAESPEE
-4061 DVPARPVGDEATSPD
+4061 DVSARPVGGEATSPE

-4115 EAWRVREEWEA
+4115 EARRVREEWEA

-4137 RTASAMAGGSGHPAG
+4137 RTAAAGGSGASSHVPAIG
-4152 PAVGGGDTYCF
+4152 GGGGDTYCF

-4207 TSLLRRVLPEVPPPM
+4207 TSLLRRVLPEVPPLT
-4222 LASVL
+4222 LATVL
-4227 GVPGLPPSDYG
+4227 GVHNLPPSEYG
-4238 LPPSSGS
+4238 LPPSSS
-4245 EGDSGEAPALDIH
+4245 ASPDADTVEGTAPLDIH

-4273 LTLQARAKGGRSQA
+4273 LTLQARSKGGRSQA
-4287 ATLATA
+4287 TTLATA
-4293 IHPRDHLGPRWWL
+4293 IHPRDYLGARWWL
-4306 RGTIARKLAQG
+4306 RGTTARKLAQG
-4317 IVLLLRDMA
+4317 IVQLLRDMA
-4326 AGKLTEAWARVTKGA
+4326 AGKLTDAWARVTKGA

-4352 AEKYRSPAECL
+4352 AEKYRAPLECL

-4373 SLCVLDQEHVDKLSS
+4373 SLCVLDQEHVEKLSS
-4388 GQWVKG
+4388 GQWAKG

-4442 SHQRQVFKEEEEA
+4442 THQRQVFKEEEEA

-4487 RENTRG
+4487 RENSRE
-4493 KSTTVPTAGICRFCG
+4493 KSTSVPTAGICRFCG
-4508 APGVTGLLSAAATC
+4508 APGATGLLSAGATC
-4522 TDCREHAAN
+4522 ADCREHATN

-4543 SGIRGEGT
+4543 NGIRGET
-4551 CLPCLHGCVGSK
+4551 ACLPCLHGCGASK

-4582 CAPAI
+4582 CAPAV

-4603 LSRSWSGPRITFG
+4603 LSRGWSGPRITFG

-4621 ICKAPMEHPVLRELL
+4621 ICKAPMEHAVLKDLL

-4662 EAITTPGARF
+4662 EAITIPGARF
-4672 YDNPAA
+4672 YDNPAG
-4678 FAMERYAYYVCY
+4678 FAMERYAYYVCF

-4776 KQQLPRC
+4776 KQELPRC